1 MEKTSET
8 LNELEM
14 IIGGQTFGENSSYLI
29 ICKAYRYLCD
39 NKLIDFIDENLLKT
53 ADEMCNRIPSVKADK
68 IDSIF
73 KELTID
79 DIRTIVYEILSGNKN
94 DLIFFNDSSS
104 DFICELANDLLEI
117 DEKNDIVVDFCS
129 GIGNFLANVY
139 KNAYNS
145 KKTLKGL
152 IGIEISTLRAHISQM
167 ALFILC
173 NGSLKPEV
181 ILGNALDKT
190 DLKYTKAY
198 TFPPLGMKNVLF
210 EKTRKSMLFP
220 DYLFSYKNTCDWLF
234 ADNTLKGLDDGRA
247 VALVT
252 SRALTNDCD
261 IEYRNK
267 LISSHLVEGIIELP
281 AGSLSFTGLKTY
293 MLIFSKNNKQVKFI
307 DASQLVSKDSKR
319 YTNLELPV
327 KTIEEMYYSSEVKT
341 KTNEEL
347 INKSNLCP
355 SNILVDVKSF
365 DNGVKLNEIADVF
378 TGNQYTYGIFEK
390 KKLITDENTGYRILT
405 SSDIENGIVQWE
417 NLHSIIMNDKKFDKF
432 SVKYGDVIVT
442 SKSSKVKTVVVD
454 IVPKEKILVTGGML
468 IVRPK
473 NEKINP
479 TYLKMFFDSK
489 AGQAAFKSIQKGSI
503 IVTITAS
510 SLASIEVPM
519 ISIEKQNIKAEK
531 YNEKLSTLAAY
542 KKEIERI
549 ENSLNNLFE
558 EEED

>member
-1 MEKTSET
+1 M
-8 LNELEM
+8 
-14 IIGGQTFGENSSYLI
+14 
-29 ICKAYRYLCD
+29 R
-39 NKLIDFIDENLLKT
+39 
-53 ADEMCNRIPSVKADK
+53 V
-68 IDSIF
+68 
-73 KELTID
+73 
-79 DIRTIVYEILSGNKN
+79 
-94 DLIFFNDSSS
+94 
-104 DFICELANDLLEI
+104 
-117 DEKNDIVVDFCS
+117 
-129 GIGNFLANVY
+129 
-139 KNAYNS
+139 
-145 KKTLKGL
+145 
-152 IGIEISTLRAHISQM
+152 HISQM
-167 ALFILC
+167 ALFIL
-173 NGSLKPEV
+173 SDSFLKPEI
-181 ILGNALDKT
+181 ILGNALDRI

-198 TFPPLGMKNVLF
+198 TFPPLGMKNALF
-210 EKTRKSMLFP
+210 EKTRKSLLFP

-234 ADNTLKGLDDGRA
+234 IDNMLKGLDDGKA
-247 VALVT
+247 IALVT

-267 LISSHLVEGIIELP
+267 LISSHLLEGIIELP
-281 AGSLSFTGLKTY
+281 VGSLSFTGLKTY
-293 MLIFSKNNKQVKFI
+293 MLIFSKNNKQVKFL
-307 DASQLVSKDSKR
+307 DASQLVSKDCKR
-319 YTNLELPV
+319 YTNFELPV

-341 KTNEEL
+341 KTSEEL

-355 SNILVDVKSF
+355 SNVLVDVKSF
-365 DNGVKLNEIADVF
+365 DNGVKLSEIADVF

-390 KKLITDENTGYRILT
+390 KKLITDEKTGYRILT

-454 IVPKEKILVTGGML
+454 VIPKEKILVTGGML

-489 AGQAAFKSIQKGSI
+489 AGQTAFKSVQKGSI
-503 IVTITAS
+503 IVTVTAS
-510 SLASIEVPM
+510 GLASIEIPM

>member
-14 IIGGQTFGENSSYLI
+14 IIGGQTFGENSSYLV

-53 ADEMCNRIPSVKADK
+53 ADEMCNRIPSVKVDK

-73 KELTID
+73 KGLTID

-104 DFICELANDLLEI
+104 DYICELANDLLEI
-117 DEKNDIVVDFCS
+117 DGKNDIVVDFCS

-173 NGSLKPEV
+173 DDSLKPEV

-198 TFPPLGMKNVLF
+198 TVPPLGIKNVLF

-220 DYLFSYKNTCDWLF
+220 DYLFSNKNTCDWLF
-234 ADNTLKGLDDGRA
+234 VDNMLKGLDDGRA
-247 VALVT
+247 IALVT

-267 LISSHLVEGIIELP
+267 LISYHLLEGIIELP
-281 AGSLSFTGLKTY
+281 VGSLSFTGLKTY
-293 MLIFSKNNKQVKFI
+293 MLIFSKNNKQVKFL

-327 KTIEEMYYSSEVKT
+327 EAIEEMYNSSEVKT
-341 KTNEEL
+341 KTSEEL

-355 SNILVDVKSF
+355 SNVSVDVKSF
-365 DNGVKLNEIADVF
+365 DNGVKLNKIADVF

-489 AGQAAFKSIQKGSI
+489 TGQAAFKSVQKGSI

-510 SLASIEVPM
+510 GLASIEVPM
-519 ISIEKQNIKAEK
+519 ISIEKQNIKAGK